1 MKPEEL
7 NTPHDPTWCP
17 GCGNLGI
24 WVTMKKAI
32 TELDLDPS
40 EVAVS
45 YGIGCSGNE
54 NNFVKTYAFHS
65 LHGRAVPPAAGIK
78 FANDALTVIAVSG
91 DGDAYGEGGNHF
103 IHACK
108 NNYDITYLVHDN
120 QMYSLTTGQ
129 ASPTSEKGMKTK
141 TTPSG
146 IIEDPIN
153 PISLAL
159 SANATFVA
167 RGFSGKANHLTEL
180 IKKAIQHKG
189 FSLIDIMQPCATFN
203 KLNTLRFF
211 NDRVYDMNEEG
222 HKADDKHKAHEK
234 ALEWGERIPIGIF
247 YQEEKPSYNSLL
259 SQTKDTPLVKH
270 ELGKV
275 DLTPNFEGLA

>member
-17 GCGNLGI
+17 ACGNFGI
-24 WVTMKKAI
+24 WVAMKKAI
-32 TELDLDPS
+32 TELKLDPD

-103 IHACK
+103 VHACK

-159 SANATFVA
+159 AANATFVA
-167 RGFSGKANHLTEL
+167 RGFSGKADHLAEL

-189 FSLIDIMQPCATFN
+189 FALVDILQNCVTFN
-203 KLNTLRFF
+203 KLNTFQFF
-211 NDRVYDMNEEG
+211 NKRVYDMNEG
-222 HKADDKHKAHEK
+222 GYKTDDKQKAHEK

-247 YQEEKPSYNSLL
+247 YQEEKPSYNSSLP
-259 SQTKDTPLVKH
+259 QNADAPLVKH
-270 ELGKV
+270 ELEKV
-275 DLTPNFEGLA
+275 NLTPNFEGLA